1 MTNGVEF
8 GLLGPIDVR
17 VAGRSVPVRSPKCRV
32 LLATLLLEPGRLVS
46 VGRLTEAIWD
56 ARQPDNPRRAAQLNV
71 TRLRALLDE
80 AGAPPLIATGS
91 DGYLIEV
98 GTDLVDLGRFR
109 QWLVAADRAARR
121 SDLDGEST
129 ALRAALRQWRGDP
142 LSDVPSELLHR
153 ESVPGLRE
161 ERVRTLE
168 RRIDVDLRLGRHAE
182 LVEELRGLTARDRLR
197 ERLWLQLVTALHR
210 AGRRAEALDAYHEG
224 CRHLAEELGL
234 DPGEELQRLH
244 AQVLGGTPTAPA
256 EAVSLP
262 PVPRQLPPEVSG
274 FAGRAAE
281 VERLHSLLGSL
292 LDSRDLRPAGTPG
305 VLVLSGTAGVGKTAL
320 ALHWS
325 RRVAEHF
332 PDGQL
337 WVNLRGYDGRATVT
351 PEHALTLFLRA
362 LGLPATQIP
371 ADLDGQTGLYRSLMD
386 GRRMLVVLDNAG
398 DAEQVR
404 PLLPGGTGCFV
415 LVTSRS
421 ELSAL
426 VVTEGARAVRLDP
439 FTAPQARQMLGS
451 RLGQRRIDAEPEAV
465 GRIVDA
471 CGRLPLALA
480 IVAARAAARP
490 AFPLAALDRQLAD
503 AGGGLDRFASPD
515 AAVDVRAVFSW
526 SYRTL
531 SAPAARLFRRLGLHP
546 TPELS
551 APAAATLVRA
561 DPPRIRVLLDELAAA
576 HLVSEYTPDR
586 FVVHDL
592 LHAYAA
598 ELTAE
603 QDTPRLRSASQ
614 RRLVDWLTRSA
625 LRARPLLQPSE
636 SEVTVPGPPRDVTPL
651 AFSGDRQ
658 AREWYETERHNLIA
672 AVELAQSRNFDSL
685 CWRLAYA
692 TWVHLHLTRAWGDL
706 IRTHRAGLCAAER
719 TGDRVGQA
727 HMLSGIGTA
736 YRSTRQTAL
745 AVQTHQQAL
754 EIFREVDDPAGIAT
768 VLSNLGAAYRDA
780 GEHYRSLRCSRQAYA
795 LERAHGEA
803 GNMSISLYQIALTL
817 TVAGRPAEAL
827 PVITESLEILRS
839 LGHRRGEARALQAA
853 ATAHGQLG
861 RHGAAIDHY
870 RQAAEIY
877 RDLDDRWYQAGTL
890 HRLGDALRTAGRHQ
904 DGQAVWRQALA
915 VYEEL
920 GAPDAAALR
929 AKLRE

>member
-17 VAGRSVPVRSPKCRV
+17 VAGRPVPVRSPKCRA

-46 VGRLTEAIWD
+46 VGRLTEAIWST
-56 ARQPDNPRRAAQLNV
+56 RQPDNPRRAAQLYV

-80 AGAPPLIATGS
+80 AGSPPLIATGS

-109 QWLVAADRAARR
+109 RWVLAADRAAGR

-129 ALRAALRQWRGDP
+129 ALHAALRQWRGDP
-142 LSDVPSELLHR
+142 LSDVPSDLLHR

-161 ERVRTLE
+161 QRLRTLE

-182 LVEELRGLTARDRLR
+182 LVEELRGLTAQDPLR

-210 AGRRAEALDAYHEG
+210 SGRRAEALDAYHEG

-234 DPGEELQRLH
+234 DPGEEFQRLH
-244 AQVLGGTPTAPA
+244 AQVLGGTPTAST
-256 EAVSLP
+256 EAVGLP

-274 FAGRAAE
+274 FAGRDTE
-281 VERLHSLLGSL
+281 VARLNTL
-292 LDSRDLRPAGTPG
+292 LDSRDLRPGGAPG
-305 VLVLSGTAGVGKTAL
+305 VLVLNGTAGVGKTAL

-337 WVNLRGYDGRATVT
+337 WVNLRGYDDRARVT

-362 LGLPATQIP
+362 LGLPAAEIP

-426 VVTEGARAVRLDP
+426 VVTEGARTVRLDP
-439 FTAPQARQMLGS
+439 FTAYQARQMLGS
-451 RLGQRRIDAEPEAV
+451 RLGRRRIDTEPGAV
-465 GRIVDA
+465 DRIVDA

-480 IVAARAAARP
+480 IVAARAVARP
-490 AFPLAALDRQLAD
+490 AFALAELDRQLAD
-503 AGGGLDRFASPD
+503 SEGGLDRFASPD
-515 AAVDVRAVFSW
+515 TAVDVRAVFSW

-561 DPPRIRVLLDELAAA
+561 DAARIRALIDELAAA
-576 HLVSEYTPDR
+576 HLVSEHTPGR

-592 LHAYAA
+592 LHTYAA

-603 QDTPRLRSASQ
+603 QDTPRVRTASQ

-625 LRARPLLQPSE
+625 LHARPLLQPSE
-636 SEVTVPGPPRDVTPL
+636 SEVRVPGPPRDVTPMT
-651 AFSGDRQ
+651 FSGERQ
-658 AREWYETERHNLIA
+658 ARQWYETERHNLIT
-672 AVELAQSRNFDSL
+672 AVELALAQGFDDL

-692 TWVHLHLTRAWGDL
+692 GWVHLHLTRAWGDL

-719 TGDRVGQA
+719 TGDPIGQA

-745 AVQTHQQAL
+745 AVQTHRQAL
-754 EIFREVDDPAGIAT
+754 EIFREMDDPAGIAT

-780 GEHYRSLRCSRQAYA
+780 GEHHRSLRCSRQAYA
-795 LERAHGEA
+795 LERAHGET

-817 TVAGRPAEAL
+817 TVAGRPAEAV
-827 PVITESLEILRS
+827 PVITESLEIFRS

-853 ATAHGQLG
+853 ATAHSQLG

-870 RQAAEIY
+870 QRAAEIY
-877 RDLDDRWYQAGTL
+877 RDLDDRWYQAATL
-890 HRLGDALRTAGRHQ
+890 HRLGDALRTAGRRG
-904 DGQAVWRQALA
+904 DGRAVWQQALA

-920 GAPDAAALR
+920 GAPDAGVLR
-929 AKLRE
+929 AKLRD